1 MHKDCAIFGKIVG
14 IFKEIQEFYDKII
27 RKFYMKEGK
36 LNERF

>member
-14 IFKEIQEFYDKII
+14 IFKGIQEFYDKII
-27 RKFYMKEGK
+27 RNYSRKEGK